1 MPTHH
6 CPQPGRNH
14 RANWRVEGKAAICI
28 FLAGLIALLVPYAQA
43 GPQGY
48 AVATVPAALKPPAC
62 LQPGMDMRNTIVRV
76 IAGANAHGSGVVIGD
91 NLVLTAAH
99 VIMPNEPVRI
109 ALEHSEYQNAR
120 LVAIDKYRDLALL
133 ATPTGEVRPVLVAEH
148 GLGDFEDVWAMGY
161 PLALDM
167 AITQGRYQRHA
178 NGKLYTSAW
187 ITSGASGGGL
197 LRCTQG
203 EYELAGM
210 LRDYVAYVRDG
221 QYVNASQSTSTPATS
236 IREFAAQH
244 GYYLPGAQLAS
255 TYQPGEAV
263 DIPHRGLSAPG
274 R

>member
-1 MPTHH
+1 MLSLN
-6 CPQPGRNH
+6 CPPQGRNQH
-14 RANWRVEGKAAICI
+14 ARSRSEGKAAIVI
-28 FLAGLIALLVPYAQA
+28 FLSGLLALLVPYAQA

-48 AVATVPAALKPPAC
+48 PAATVPAALSAPAC
-62 LQPGMDMRNTIVRV
+62 MQPGMEMRNAIVRV
-76 IAGANAHGSGVVIGD
+76 IAGDNAHGSGVVIAD

-99 VIMPNEPVRI
+99 VITPGELVRI
-109 ALEHSEYQNAR
+109 ALEHSDYQNAR
-120 LVAIDKYRDLALL
+120 LVAMDKQRDLALL
-133 ATPTGEVRPVLVAEH
+133 STRTGEVRPVMVSEH
-148 GLGDFEDVWAMGY
+148 GLGEFEDVWAMGY

-197 LRCTQG
+197 VRCTQG
-203 EYELAGM
+203 VYELAGI

-221 QYVNASQSTSTPATS
+221 QYVNASQSTSTPANS

-244 GYYLPGAQLAS
+244 GFYLPGTRLAS
-255 TYQPGEAV
+255 TYQPGDSIAV
-263 DIPHRGLSAPG
+263 PRRGLAAPG